1 MSTPAHFWELIL
13 GTIIGLLPIIN
24 PFAAAPVFLAITEG
38 DTDQRRRQQARMGC
52 IYMVL
57 ILVGFLIGGSFIM
70 SFFGISIPGIR
81 VAGGL
86 MVAGIGLSMLAP
98 ARTTLES
105 PEEHAAARA
114 KRDISFTPLAM
125 PQLSGPGSIAVTV
138 GFTSLASQW
147 LDYVA
152 IIIGI
157 LVVATI
163 SYVTLRLSTSIVKII
178 GVNGMGAVTKIMG
191 FLLLC
196 VGVQFVVNGVIAIAT
211 DPSLLRSIHSAWTAR
226 P

>member
-1 MSTPAHFWELIL
+1 
-13 GTIIGLLPIIN
+13 
-24 PFAAAPVFLAITEG
+24 
-38 DTDQRRRQQARMGC
+38 MGC
-52 IYMVL
+52 VYMVL
-57 ILVGFLIGGSFIM
+57 ILVSFLVGGSFIM

-86 MVAGIGLSMLAP
+86 MVAGIGLGMLRP
-98 ARTTLES
+98 ARATAES
-105 PEEHAAARA
+105 EKERAEARA

-138 GFTSLASQW
+138 GFTSLATHW

-152 IIIGI
+152 ITLGI
-157 LVVATI
+157 LVVALV
-163 SYVTLRLSTSIVKII
+163 SYITLRLSTSIVRII
-178 GVNGMGAVTKIMG
+178 GVNGMSAVTKIMG

-211 DPSLLRSIHSAWTAR
+211 DPVLLRGIRDALQQ
-226 P
+226 

>member
-1 MSTPAHFWELIL
+1 MLSNGNFGELIL

-38 DTDQRRRQQARMGC
+38 DTVEQRRQQARMGC
-52 IYMVL
+52 IYMLL
-57 ILVGFLIGGSFIM
+57 ILVSFLIGGSFIM

-86 MVAGIGLSMLAP
+86 MVAGIGFGMLKPVQAKVH
-98 ARTTLES
+98 S
-105 PEEHAAARA
+105 EEEQREARA

-138 GFTSLASQW
+138 GFTSLATHW
-147 LDYVA
+147 TDYVA

-157 LVVATI
+157 MVVGVI
-163 SYVTLRLSTSIVKII
+163 SYVTLVLSSSVVRVI
-178 GVNGMGAVTKIMG
+178 GVNGMNAVTKIMG

-196 VGVQFVVNGVIAIAT
+196 VGVQFVVNGVVAIAS
-211 DPSLLRSIHSAWTAR
+211 DPALLRSIHDVWNGQ
-226 P
+226 